1 MSWVI
6 RIAAAL
12 ALSAALLPLAVAQ
25 TAGDA
30 AVGRGKAFTCMGCH
44 GAAGYRNAYPGYPVP
59 KLGGQHADYIA
70 AALRA
75 YRSGERAHPTM
86 RAHAAGLSDRDIV
99 DIAVYF
105 AGLQREVSGK

>member
-6 RIAAAL
+6 RTAAAFVL
-12 ALSAALLPLAVAQ
+12 GIALLPAAAQ

-75 YRSGERAHPTM
+75 YRSGERTHPTM
-86 RAHAAGLSDRDIV
+86 RAHAEGLSDQ
-99 DIAVYF
+99 DIADIADYF
-105 AGLQREVSGK
+105 AGLRREESGQ

>member
-6 RIAAAL
+6 RIAAAF
-12 ALSAALLPLAVAQ
+12 ALSAALLPAAAQ

-30 AVGRGKAFTCMGCH
+30 AAGRGKAFTCMGCH

-86 RAHAAGLSDRDIV
+86 RAHAEGLSDQDIA

-105 AGLQREVSGK
+105 AGLRREASGQ